1 MEPRSLTERDML
13 LLTVAHDDRDQRE
26 RLADECPPVQL
37 DRTIQRREKHERV
50 YVCRTSQARRG
61 CAAAQCMVANKGK
74 SMERSVRTVEHGER
88 RKAIATEHK
97 LRDPCIDDSVAPVRS
112 EAVSLGAR

>member
-1 MEPRSLTERDML
+1 
-13 LLTVAHDDRDQRE
+13 
-26 RLADECPPVQL
+26 
-37 DRTIQRREKHERV
+37 
-50 YVCRTSQARRG
+50 
-61 CAAAQCMVANKGK
+61 MVANKGK